1 MLACQENKSL
11 YGHENVDKHNILYVN
26 DSKKS
31 LQLLSL
37 DRHPAPAAKSE
48 SVIASISEKRAHIC
62 SLSACYN
69 DMRQEVK
76 ASRIVSRPQKRAQ
89 ISDEFQIRFHRSLS
103 QAHKLDRINQDLRL
117 ERKTRLRERRQA
129 QSILLV
135 LKRLHSEA

>member
-26 DSKKS
+26 QSKKS

-89 ISDEFQIRFHRSLS
+89 ISDSFRFDSIVPS
-103 QAHKLDRINQDLRL
+103 HKLDHINQDLRL
-117 ERKTRLRERRQA
+117 ERKTRLREREREDRHKA
-129 QSILLV
+129 Y
-135 LKRLHSEA
+135 

>member
-1 MLACQENKSL
+1 MKKSRVITRGKDRKSARGSFTSMLACQENKSL

-76 ASRIVSRPQKRAQ
+76 ASRIVSN
-89 ISDEFQIRFHRSLS
+89 I
-103 QAHKLDRINQDLRL
+103 
-117 ERKTRLRERRQA
+117 KT
-129 QSILLV
+129 
-135 LKRLHSEA
+135 